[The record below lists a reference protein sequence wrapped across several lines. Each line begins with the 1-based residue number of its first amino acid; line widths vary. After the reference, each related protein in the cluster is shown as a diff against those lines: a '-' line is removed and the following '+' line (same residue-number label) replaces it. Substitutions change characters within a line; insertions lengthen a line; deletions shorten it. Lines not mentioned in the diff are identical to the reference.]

1 MRMDGFATYIE
12 GEKAMN
18 RIWLGNRIREA
29 RERRHLTQE
38 KLSEIVDISP
48 THMSVLER
56 GVKGMKLSTFIKIAN
71 ALDVSADELL
81 QDELTHET
89 QLHSIILYELIDEV
103 PVVEQRKLVHMI
115 KAYIESY
122 KKFSA

>member
-1 MRMDGFATYIE
+1 
-12 GEKAMN
+12 MN
-18 RIWLGNRIREA
+18 RKWLGNRIRDA

-89 QLHSIILYELIDEV
+89 QLHSIILYELIDEL

-115 KAYIESY
+115 KAYIEFY
-122 KKFSA
+122 KKFSACSLHLFLQNRVIR

>member
-1 MRMDGFATYIE
+1 
-12 GEKAMN
+12 
-18 RIWLGNRIREA
+18 
-29 RERRHLTQE
+29 
-38 KLSEIVDISP
+38 
-48 THMSVLER
+48 MSVLER
-56 GVKGMKLSTFIKIAN
+56 GVKGMKLSTFFIKIAN

-89 QLHSIILYELIDEV
+89 QLHSIILYELIDEL

-115 KAYIESY
+115 KAYIEFY

>member
-1 MRMDGFATYIE
+1 
-12 GEKAMN
+12 MN

-29 RERRHLTQE
+29 RERRRLTQE

-89 QLHSIILYELIDEV
+89 QLHSIILYELIDEL
-103 PVVEQRKLVHMI
+103 PTVEQRKLIHMI
-115 KAYIESY
+115 KAYAEAY
-122 KKFSA
+122 KKYSG

>member
-1 MRMDGFATYIE
+1 
-12 GEKAMN
+12 MN

-29 RERRHLTQE
+29 REKRHLTQE

-71 ALDVSADELL
+71 ALD
-81 QDELTHET
+81 TIFIT
-89 QLHSIILYELIDEV
+89 QKITIVRFVTQI
-103 PVVEQRKLVHMI
+103 
-115 KAYIESY
+115 
-122 KKFSA
+122 

>member
-1 MRMDGFATYIE
+1 
-12 GEKAMN
+12 MN
-18 RIWLGNRIREA
+18 RKWLGNRIRDA

-38 KLSEIVDISP
+38 ILSEIVDISP

-89 QLHSIILYELIDEV
+89 QLHSIILYELIDEL
-103 PVVEQRKLVHMI
+103 PVVEQRKLVHMM
-115 KAYIESY
+115 KAYIEFY

>member
-1 MRMDGFATYIE
+1 
-12 GEKAMN
+12 MN
-18 RIWLGNRIREA
+18 RIWLGNRIRDA
-29 RERRHLTQE
+29 RERRRLTQE

-89 QLHSIILYELIDEV
+89 QLHCIILYELIDEL
-103 PVVEQRKLVHMI
+103 PAVEQRKLVHMM
-115 KAYIESY
+115 KAHVEAYRKYSG
-122 KKFSA
+122 

>member
-1 MRMDGFATYIE
+1 
-12 GEKAMN
+12 MN
-18 RIWLGNRIREA
+18 RKWLGNRIRDA

-81 QDELTHET
+81 QDELAHET
-89 QLHSIILYELIDEV
+89 QLHSIILYELIDEL

>member
-1 MRMDGFATYIE
+1 
-12 GEKAMN
+12 MN

-56 GVKGMKLSTFIKIAN
+56 GVKGMKSTF
-71 ALDVSADELL
+71 
-81 QDELTHET
+81 
-89 QLHSIILYELIDEV
+89 Y
-103 PVVEQRKLVHMI
+103 KLV
-115 KAYIESY
+115 KLTENTVEE
-122 KKFSA
+122 

>member
-1 MRMDGFATYIE
+1 
-12 GEKAMN
+12 MN
-18 RIWLGNRIREA
+18 RVWLGNRIREA

-48 THMSVLER
+48 THMSVIER

-71 ALDVSADELL
+71 ALCVSADELL

-89 QLHSIILYELIDEV
+89 
-103 PVVEQRKLVHMI
+103 
-115 KAYIESY
+115 
-122 KKFSA
+122 

>member
-1 MRMDGFATYIE
+1 
-12 GEKAMN
+12 MN
-18 RIWLGNRIREA
+18 RIWLGNRVRDA

-48 THMSVLER
+48 THMSVIER

-81 QDELTHET
+81 QDELNHVTEV
-89 QLHSIILYELIDEV
+89 HSNILYGLINDL
-103 PVVEQRKLVHMI
+103 PPVEQKKMVHMI
-115 KAYIESY
+115 REYIEAYRKY
-122 KKFSA
+122 KN

>member
-1 MRMDGFATYIE
+1 
-12 GEKAMN
+12 MN
-18 RIWLGNRIREA
+18 RIWLGNRIRDA

-38 KLSEIVDISP
+38 KISEIVDISP
-48 THMSVLER
+48 THMSVIER

-89 QLHSIILYELIDEV
+89 QLHCIFLYELIDEL
-103 PVVEQRKLVHMI
+103 PAEEQRKLVHML
-115 KAYIESY
+115 KAYVEAFR
-122 KKFSA
+122 KFSG